1 MPYIQNDMFLSAGYE
16 LEISGGGSYSVWDR
30 KLKTAGFDW
39 VLVKYDA
46 TPVVD
51 AEIVIPP
58 FPAHMAGGVADDL
71 RRLFAFIEE
80 NGGSVNRRD
89 LGGHVHIGNRAI
101 KNMTPADYWRQSN
114 S

>member
-1 MPYIQNDMFLSAGYE
+1 MPYIQNDMFLTAGYE

-71 RRLFAFIEE
+71 RRLFAFIDE

-89 LGGHVHIGNRAI
+89 WAVMSTLAI
-101 KNMTPADYWRQSN
+101 APLRT
-114 S
+114 